1 MTGPTSLTRQVH
13 QIEREYG
20 HPEVSMPTYAGLAT
34 SFNAAMVLLAIAAR
48 RRSARQHP
56 DGIADAQLDLPLR
69 EVALLAIASFRL
81 SRLIA
86 RDKVTSFIRAP
97 FVQYRGKG
105 EAPGEVDE
113 QPHGRGFHK
122 VLGELVTCPY
132 CLEVWTTGALG
143 ALLLL
148 RPYEGRV
155 ATRMLSAVAGA
166 DLLQE
171 SYIVLNAARKE
182 RS

>member
-1 MTGPTSLTRQVH
+1 MNGPGSIAREVKRL
-13 QIEREYG
+13 ERNYG
-20 HPEVSMPTYAGLAT
+20 RPEVSMPTYAGLAT
-34 SFNAAMVLLAIAAR
+34 GFNAAMVLLAIAAR
-48 RRSARQHP
+48 RRSVRRHS
-56 DGIADAQLDLPLR
+56 DGMADAAIDLPLR

-97 FVQYRGKG
+97 FVQYRGNG
-105 EAPGEVDE
+105 DAPGEVDE
-113 QPHGRGFHK
+113 QPQGHGFRK

-132 CLEVWTTGALG
+132 CLEVWTAGALG

-155 ATRMLSAVAGA
+155 ATRLLSAVAGA

-171 SYIVLNAARKE
+171 SYITLNAERAR